1 MKHDSYVC
9 PPHCYEGC
17 DCDDPENSAC
27 NPYWLPGFCPT
38 DGEGTE
44 CLATRTAKDYLAEGP
59 PWMHA
64 EDEGVDYCEF
74 CKGSCTLP
82 HGARLFLGNIEARPT
97 IIVAGVEVEL

>member
-9 PPHCYEGC
+9 PPHCEGC
-17 DCDDPENSAC
+17 ECEDPDSEAC

-44 CLATRTAKDYLAEGP
+44 CLAIHPTREFTVQPHVWEIVGTEGP
-59 PWMHA
+59 PWMHDG
-64 EDEGVDYCEF
+64 DEG
-74 CKGSCTLP
+74 
-82 HGARLFLGNIEARPT
+82 RPGRNT